1 MNELILSNLDVH
13 TLSGSGGVSSG
24 FRRKVDATKFGTAT
38 ADTETLNSGESGT
51 LFTVDGTL
59 NNVVNL
65 PALSTSNVG
74 LTYEFVFTVANAS
87 GKTCTF
93 VLPGSG
99 VSNFYAVINLSGATG
114 VATQTYDVVGDTLT
128 IPAATVAGASVILTC
143 IVDDGTNSTWTAVTV
158 SSVIATVA

>member
-1 MNELILSNLDVH
+1 MNELILSKLDVH
-13 TLSGSGGVSSG
+13 TLSGSGGVVGG

-38 ADTETLNSGESGT
+38 ADTETLSSADSGT
-51 LFTVDGTL
+51 LFTVNGTL
-59 NNVVNL
+59 DNIVNL

-74 LTYEFVFTVANAS
+74 LAYEFVWTVANAS

-93 VLPGSG
+93 VLPGAG

-114 VATQTYDVVGDTLT
+114 VATQTYAVAGDVLT
-128 IPAATVAGASVILTC
+128 IPAAVVAGASVILTC
-143 IVDDGTNSTWTAVTV
+143 IADDGTNSTWTAVTV